1 MQARPHP
8 TLPRIEISTR
18 PRTLA
23 CTNPGTN
30 ARSRVPCA
38 VPCAVPSAVLEHP
51 QAQTREGA
59 RPRPPLPSPRR
70 PARQQQTPAR
80 LLTALYN
87 ARRPLTAHGN
97 TDSATFFGQ
106 HVPVSEAS
114 PGPHRDVPPGPP
126 PATYCAGAP
135 LPSPPLSEQ
144 RAGRAPQIRGH
155 HSCTPPQCAG
165 APQYCSSSAVGVATQ
180 NSAGRPVAGR
190 ARPQCSTRSPAPHPH
205 TPAGRAQR
213 EN

>member
-1 MQARPHP
+1 MQARTHP

-30 ARSRVPCA
+30 ARSP

-59 RPRPPLPSPRR
+59 RARPPLPSPRR
-70 PARQQQTPAR
+70 PARQQQRLRACAR
-80 LLTALYN
+80 LLTPLRGT
-87 ARRPLTAHGN
+87 ARHWTTLADPLLRMAIRTPQLSGG
-97 TDSATFFGQ
+97 TGQ
-106 HVPVSEAS
+106 GVPVSEAS

-135 LPSPPLSEQ
+135 RPSPPLSEQ

-155 HSCTPPQCAG
+155 HSCTPPECAG
-165 APQYCSSSAVGVATQ
+165 APQYCSGSAVGVATQ
-180 NSAGRPVAGR
+180 NSAGQPVA
-190 ARPQCSTRSPAPHPH
+190 APSL
-205 TPAGRAQR
+205 
-213 EN
+213 